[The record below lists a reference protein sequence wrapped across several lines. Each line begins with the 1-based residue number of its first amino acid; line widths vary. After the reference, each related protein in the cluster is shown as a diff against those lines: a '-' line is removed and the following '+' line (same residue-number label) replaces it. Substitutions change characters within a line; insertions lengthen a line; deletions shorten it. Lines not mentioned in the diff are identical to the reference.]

1 MFNQAEVIKGCVS
14 NDRICQEALY
24 RNFFPAMLG
33 MCRRYTSDQDQ
44 LVSIINDGFLKVF
57 KNIEKFQN
65 KGSLEGWIRKIVFR
79 SLSDYFKK
87 ENKYLRLMIF
97 EERDSRISSNALDE
111 LYFEDILAL
120 VDHLPNAT
128 QKVFRLYAIE
138 GYTHQEVGEILNI
151 RPGTSKWHLSEARKL
166 LKTFMKKNNFSSN
179 HAG

>member
-1 MFNQAEVIKGCVS
+1 MFNQTEVVKGCIR
-14 NDRICQEALY
+14 NDRSGQEALY
-24 RNFFPAMLG
+24 RKYFPVMLS

-44 LVSIINDGFLKVF
+44 LISIINDGFLRVF
-57 KNIEKFQN
+57 KNIGKYQN

-79 SLSDYFKK
+79 CLSDFFKK

-97 EERDSRISSNALDE
+97 EEKDTQMRSNALDE

-138 GYTHQEVGEILNI
+138 GYTHREIGEILNI
-151 RPGTSKWHLSEARKL
+151 SSGTSKWHLSEARKL
-166 LKTFMKKNNFSSN
+166 LKSFMKKSNFSSN